1 MRGSPGLGA
10 GASWPRTAEQ
20 VDGTRRDRAH
30 RPRAARA
37 NDTGASASARSL
49 TRSRR
54 PVPVPRLAG
63 KRVLARR
70 PDRRPDGTAA
80 LGVAPRSLR
89 LGGVSGPG
97 FRFSVPVDSGSERLF
112 PSYGHHGPH
121 AFFIFITDEFMYL
134 LQSPRRSRIR
144 SASPSGASAPAPGP
158 SRVAPPISRRVD
170 GGASPAP
177 LPFPHLCYDLGV
189 PPRPPPL
196 HERVHAAIGM
206 LRVPPSPC
214 ESLPRQAYGYPLTVL
229 HAAARAAHLTGSAED
244 ARASSLSRHMRP

>member
-1 MRGSPGLGA
+1 M
-10 GASWPRTAEQ
+10 
-20 VDGTRRDRAH
+20 
-30 RPRAARA
+30 
-37 NDTGASASARSL
+37 
-49 TRSRR
+49 
-54 PVPVPRLAG
+54 
-63 KRVLARR
+63 LARR

-97 FRFSVPVDSGSERLF
+97 FRFSVPVDRGSERLF
-112 PSYGHHGPH
+112 PSYGDHGPRVLLLSYVSAPVSPTIADSFGI
-121 AFFIFITDEFMYL
+121 AFGCKRAR
-134 LQSPRRSRIR
+134 PRPVAPPKRP
-144 SASPSGASAPAPGP
+144 SASPAVRCGACGVST
-158 SRVAPPISRRVD
+158 
-170 GGASPAP
+170 
-177 LPFPHLCYDLGV
+177 PFPHLCYDLGV

-229 HAAARAAHLTGSAED
+229 HAAVRAAHLTGSAED